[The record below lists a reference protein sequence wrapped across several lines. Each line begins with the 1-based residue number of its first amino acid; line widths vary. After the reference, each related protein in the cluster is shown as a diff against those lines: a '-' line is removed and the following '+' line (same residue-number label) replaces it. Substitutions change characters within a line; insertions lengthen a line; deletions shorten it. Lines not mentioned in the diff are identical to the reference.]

1 MGGRID
7 RRTLIGLAA
16 GTAVVVVLVVG
27 ARVNSTGF
35 PLGALVVAPVVT
47 AVFAGV
53 GPTAVMGVVATL
65 AATAVAPRTSAYFT
79 TGHDA
84 RIAAVAL
91 GSVLAVWL
99 AHVRTRHERQLSA
112 TEEMADLAGALL
124 GTIAQLD
131 TLLDRSPAAFAFFD
145 LDGTIAR
152 VNAPFAALFG
162 YEPEELTGQR
172 VGDAMPHIWVRVQPL
187 FERVRA
193 TGEPMVDLEVSG
205 TTPREPNYEHHWLA
219 SLFPVKRAGITSS
232 EPLIGLG
239 ALVVDIT
246 ERKRAEQ
253 EIQLLA
259 RASNL
264 FALDLTQAEAV
275 EKVAH
280 LAIPTFA
287 DACLVYLATGDP
299 AGRRATVAHRD
310 PDVELEL
317 RRLSEALPARRP
329 DGATARAMRTGEIE
343 FLPEVTDEQRRRE
356 AIDDRHRDFL
366 TVLDARSGITV
377 PLALG
382 ERRMGAV
389 TLLYTAHSNRRFRPD
404 DIAVAR
410 ELGQRIAQV
419 LDNVRLADEAARATA
434 RLRLLARVGEL
445 LKVELD
451 LGQRLRGI
459 AQMMLPE
466 FADGAA
472 VYLLE
477 DTSLRLVAAAHPE
490 PAVQEALE
498 RATLPVHD
506 VHADLPPCR
515 AVRTGTAVLEAELAP
530 DLADELV
537 TGVRIPAADDQRRLT
552 SFLAVPLVGS
562 DGPIGALGFG
572 YSFSGRQY
580 TDDDIPVALEL
591 ARRVGPAVEN
601 ARRFEDTREVIE
613 VLQRTLLPAALPDL
627 PGISVTGRYLPGAAG
642 LRIGGD
648 WYDALV
654 LRDGRLFLAIGD
666 VVGHGVRAASSM
678 GRLRNALEIYAVAQ
692 QSPAA
697 MLDNLNR
704 HFSGLPDADMAT
716 VGVLVY
722 EPASGVVQFATA
734 GHPPPLVREADGS
747 VHYLDPPR
755 GMPVCASPRAQYEQ
769 TEVVL
774 EAGTTL
780 LLYTDGLI
788 ERRQESLDVGLDRL
802 AAAVADAP
810 EDVEALADHVISRL
824 VSRDEST
831 DDVALLVVRFET
843 VDEFSMGLGANPR
856 ELATLRR
863 AIAEWATRAGAS
875 AETCEDVVLAVNE
888 AVANAMEHAY
898 GPGDARVEVA
908 ARRSGLGA
916 LAVQVRDFGHW
927 RAGRPDDGGGRGLTL
942 IRNLMD
948 DVTVDT
954 TPNGTVVHMTRVLDG
969 VRGGLS

>member
-1 MGGRID
+1 MGGPSD

-16 GTAVVVVLVVG
+16 GIAVILVLVVG
-27 ARVNSTGF
+27 ARLNTSGF

-47 AVFAGV
+47 AIFAGV
-53 GPTAVMGVVATL
+53 W
-65 AATAVAPRTSAYFT
+65 ATAVIGAVATIAAVVIAPRGTAHFTSA
-79 TGHDA
+79 HDA
-84 RIAAVAL
+84 RIVAVGL
-91 GSVLAVWL
+91 GSFFAVWL
-99 AHVRTRHERQLSA
+99 AHVRTRHEQQIST
-112 TEEMADLAGALL
+112 TEEMADLASELL
-124 GTIAQLD
+124 GTVAQLD

-145 LDGTIAR
+145 LDGRIAR
-152 VNAPFAALFG
+152 VNEPFAGLFG
-162 YEPEELTGQR
+162 YEPGDLTGQR
-172 VGDAMPHIWVRVQPL
+172 VGEAMPHIWARVQPL
-187 FERVRA
+187 FDRVRT
-193 TGEPMVDLEVSG
+193 TGEPLVDLEVSG

-219 SLFPVKRAGITSS
+219 SIFPVKRAGSA
-232 EPLIGLG
+232 PDDAPIGLG

-253 EIQLLA
+253 EIQLVA
-259 RASNL
+259 RASKL
-264 FALDLTQAEAV
+264 FAIDLDHADAV
-275 EKVAH
+275 EQVAR

-287 DACLVYLATGDP
+287 DACVLYLAGNNP
-299 AGRRATVAHRD
+299 VGRRATVAHRD
-310 PDVELEL
+310 AEVEARL
-317 RRLSEALPARRP
+317 RALSAKLPARRP
-329 DGATARAMRTGEIE
+329 DGATARAMRTGEVE
-343 FLPEVTDEQRRRE
+343 FVPEVSDEQRRRE
-356 AIDDRHRDFL
+356 AIDEHHHEFL

-389 TLLYTAHSNRRFRPD
+389 TLLYTAQSDRRYRPD
-404 DIAVAR
+404 DVAVAR

-419 LDNVRLADEAARATA
+419 LDNVRLAEEAERATS

-466 FADGAA
+466 LADGSA

-477 DTSLRLVAAAHPE
+477 DNTLRLVAAGHPD
-490 PAVQEALE
+490 PAVQDALE

-506 VHADLPPCR
+506 VRDDLPPCR
-515 AVRTGTAVLEAELAP
+515 AVRTGMAVVEPELSAEVA
-530 DLADELV
+530 AALV
-537 TGVRIPAADDQRRLT
+537 ARLDVRPGTDRRQLT
-552 SFLAVPLVGS
+552 SFLAVPLVGAE
-562 DGPIGALGFG
+562 GPIGALGLG

-580 TDDDIPVALEL
+580 TEDDIPVALEL
-591 ARRVGPAVEN
+591 ARRVAPAVEN
-601 ARRFEDTREVIE
+601 ARRFEGTREVTE
-613 VLQRTLLPAALPDL
+613 VLQRTLLPAALPDV

-678 GRLRNALEIYAVAQ
+678 GRLRNTLEIYAVAQ
-692 QSPAA
+692 QSPAT

-704 HFSGLPDADMAT
+704 HFSGFPDADMAT

-722 EPASGVVQFATA
+722 DPMTSVVQFATA
-734 GHPPPLVREADGS
+734 GHPPPLVREADGT
-747 VHYLDPPR
+747 VRYLDPPR
-755 GMPVCASPRAQYEQ
+755 GMPVCASPRAQYEE
-769 TEVVL
+769 TETVL
-774 EAGTTL
+774 PPGATL

-802 AAAVADAP
+802 AQVVAGAP
-810 EDVEALADHVISRL
+810 TDVEALADHVIAHL
-824 VSRDEST
+824 VSRAEST
-831 DDVALLVVRFET
+831 DDVALLVVHFEP
-843 VDEFSMGLGANPR
+843 VDDFSMALGANPR

-863 AIAEWATRAGAS
+863 AIADWAMRAGAS
-875 AETCEDVVLAVNE
+875 AETCEDLVLAVNE

-927 RAGRPDDGGGRGLTL
+927 RAGRPNDGGGRGLTL

-954 TPNGTVVHMTRVLDG
+954 TPDGTIVHMTRVLDG
-969 VRGGLS
+969 MRGTSS